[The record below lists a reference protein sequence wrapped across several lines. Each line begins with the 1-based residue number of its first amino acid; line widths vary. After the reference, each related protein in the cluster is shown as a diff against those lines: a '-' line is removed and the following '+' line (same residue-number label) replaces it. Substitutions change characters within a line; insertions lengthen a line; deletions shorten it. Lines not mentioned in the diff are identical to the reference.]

1 MNELSVGA
9 VDLVIRPIQGEEE
22 TKACARLMANS
33 EPWVTLQRSYEESY
47 KMLKDPSREVY
58 VGRLGDET
66 VGFLILVMKGAFVG
80 YLQTVGLHREWR
92 NRGIGSK
99 LIEFAEERIFREAPN
114 VFICV
119 SSFNQ
124 EALRL
129 YERLGYHIVGELKD
143 YIINGHSEI
152 LLRKSIAPL
161 NEFKNKR

>member
-33 EPWVTLQRSYEESY
+33 EPWVTLHRSYEESY
-47 KMLKDPSREVY
+47 EMLKDPSREVY
-58 VGRLGDET
+58 AGRVGDET
-66 VGFLILVMKGAFVG
+66 VGFLIVVMKGAFVG

-99 LIEFAEERIFREAPN
+99 LIAFAEERIFREVPN

-129 YERLGYHIVGELKD
+129 YERLGYYIVGELKD